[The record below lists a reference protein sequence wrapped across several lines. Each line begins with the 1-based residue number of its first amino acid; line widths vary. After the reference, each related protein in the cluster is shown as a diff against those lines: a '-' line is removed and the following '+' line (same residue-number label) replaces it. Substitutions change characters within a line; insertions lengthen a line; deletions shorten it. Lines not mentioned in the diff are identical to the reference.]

1 MATQF
6 THFSHTTHHFVLK
19 STQHTQLAN
28 FNCLDFRSQVSLEL
42 AIVLDARVRRRVD
55 YILTQLYLFTLL
67 LHHHYLLTQT

>member
-6 THFSHTTHHFVLK
+6 THFSHITSYTLYK
-19 STQHTQLAN
+19 QHTLAN